1 MNLNPIVRKVRNQL
15 FNLSSPIQGGPY
27 RRPQP
32 SCWFC
37 FAGSSPRVAAMQVAI
52 HRRKLPAASCEGMD
66 IWVVQNGDWFTKK
79 WQKTTGFHGQAAKI
93 VRISWL
99 LLFWKATST
108 PLALEIE
115 RRFKCSPF
123 GARGVWW
130 FQNRKACCQRWN
142 HQLFVYI
149 YCFSS
154 IYYMILCFLLS
165 MHKYKPFLLDIQT
178 GLLWVRK
185 RQFVSPNTLHDLKL
199 YWPLAVAVIHK
210 LFLVEIELRMVNR
223 PKPHKKKKNNVFG
236 TTWI

>member
-1 MNLNPIVRKVRNQL
+1 MAI
-15 FNLSSPIQGGPY
+15 IGGIPRFRAY
-27 RRPQP
+27 PTVQSLQSHPGWSISPQP

-37 FAGSSPRVAAMQVAI
+37 FAGSSPRAAAMQVAI

-66 IWVVQNGDWFTKK
+66 IWVVQHGDWFTKK
-79 WQKTTGFHGQAAKI
+79 WQKKQQDFMAKLQKK

-99 LLFWKATST
+99 LLFWKATSIS
-108 PLALEIE
+108 LALEIE

-165 MHKYKPFLLDIQT
+165 MHKQALSI
-178 GLLWVRK
+178 R
-185 RQFVSPNTLHDLKL
+185 NTDRLVVGAKKAICFPK
-199 YWPLAVAVIHK
+199 YITWSKTILAFGCGCYTQA
-210 LFLVEIELRMVNR
+210 FSSGNR
-223 PKPHKKKKNNVFG
+223 A
-236 TTWI
+236 

>member
-37 FAGSSPRVAAMQVAI
+37 FAGSSPRAAAMQVAI
-52 HRRKLPAASCEGMD
+52 HQRKLPAASCEGMD

-130 FQNRKACCQRWN
+130 FQNRKACCQRSAEITNCLYIFIVFRRYITWSYVFCCPCTSTS
-142 HQLFVYI
+142 LFY
-149 YCFSS
+149 
-154 IYYMILCFLLS
+154 
-165 MHKYKPFLLDIQT
+165 
-178 GLLWVRK
+178 
-185 RQFVSPNTLHDLKL
+185 
-199 YWPLAVAVIHK
+199 
-210 LFLVEIELRMVNR
+210 
-223 PKPHKKKKNNVFG
+223 
-236 TTWI
+236 